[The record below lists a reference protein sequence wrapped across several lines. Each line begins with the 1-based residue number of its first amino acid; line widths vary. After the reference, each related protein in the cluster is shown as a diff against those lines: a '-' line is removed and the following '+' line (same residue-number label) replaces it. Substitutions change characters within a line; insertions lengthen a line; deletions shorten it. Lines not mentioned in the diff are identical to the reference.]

1 MNVKK
6 IAAFAVTGVV
16 LMSMPAF
23 AHGVNDG
30 DHSGKGRNGETS
42 QVCVSGNHRSGSADQ
57 DKRVNMEGRTGSEH
71 GRYGRNDN
79 SSKSGGDV
87 KRSENR
93 RDGRREEGLKQ
104 GNRRG
109 ENRSS
114 DISSEKG
121 ERRGT
126 CRSGENRQDAEGKG
140 RMSAHSAEKQ
150 GERAGKHSNNDS
162 PERDSH
168 GTPLKDG
175 SGPGQGNKDGFHR
188 NRDK

>member
-23 AHGVNDG
+23 AHGGSDEN
-30 DHSGKGRNGETS
+30 HSSKGRNGDTS
-42 QVCVSGNHRSGSADQ
+42 QVCVSRNHRSGSADQ

-71 GRYGRNDN
+71 GRYGRNEN
-79 SSKSGGDV
+79 SSRSGGEG

-93 RDGRREEGLKQ
+93 REGRREEGLKQ

-114 DISSEKG
+114 NVSSEKG
-121 ERRGT
+121 ERRDT
-126 CRSGENRQDAEGKG
+126 CRSGENSRDTEGES
-140 RMSAHSAEKQ
+140 RMSAHSAEKH
-150 GERAGKHSNNDS
+150 GERSGKHSNNES
-162 PERDSH
+162 QGRVNH

-175 SGPGQGNKDGFHR
+175 SGPEQGNKDGFHR